1 MLHAAALL
9 VTMLAP
15 PAATP
20 PAPAAPATPAAP
32 AAPAKTDAP
41 AKPAAAAPKAPAAD
55 ETGFVALFNGRD
67 LSGWQGDTTGY
78 LVENGAIW
86 CGPKG
91 TNLYTA
97 GEYGNFVLRF
107 EFQLTP
113 GANNGIGVRAPLQGD
128 AAYEGMEIQVLDD
141 GHAMYKGKIAPWQHH
156 GSVYGIAASHGST
169 AALRPTGEW
178 NTEEIVVDG
187 RDVVVTLN
195 GVEINRANLDEATR
209 NGTLSK
215 HKHPGLARTS
225 GHIGFLGHGDRVGY
239 RNIRVKPLPEPKP
252 APAAKPATG
261 AAAPTAPATKDAGA
275 R

>member
-9 VTMLAP
+9 LTMLAP
-15 PAATP
+15 PEAAP
-20 PAPAAPATPAAP
+20 PATVAPV
-32 AAPAKTDAP
+32 
-41 AKPAAAAPKAPAAD
+41 KPAAAAD

-67 LSGWQGDTTGY
+67 LSGWQGDTAGY
-78 LVENGAIW
+78 VVQEGAIW

-97 GEYGNFVLRF
+97 GEYGNFVLRL

-113 GANNGIGVRAPLQGD
+113 GANNGVGVRAPLEGD

-141 GHAMYKGKIAPWQHH
+141 GHAMYKGKIKPWQHH
-156 GSVYGIAASHGST
+156 GSVYGIAASQGST
-169 AALRPTGEW
+169 AALKPTGQW
-178 NTEEIVVDG
+178 NSEEIVVDG
-187 RDVVVTLN
+187 RTVVVTLN
-195 GVEINRANLDEATR
+195 GVEITRTNLDEATR
-209 NGTLSK
+209 NGTLSG

-239 RNIRVKPLPEPKP
+239 RNIRVKPLPETKAATPA
-252 APAAKPATG
+252 APAAPAAPATKPATP
-261 AAAPTAPATKDAGA
+261 ATPATKDAGA

>member
-1 MLHAAALL
+1 MSCFQI
-9 VTMLAP
+9 LAP
-15 PAATP
+15 LALSATALAAVVLLPSACSTIGFEP
-20 PAPAAPATPAAP
+20 GFKSLFDG
-32 AAPAKTDAP
+32 KTLAGWKLVSP
-41 AKPAAAAPKAPAAD
+41 HGAGYGV
-55 ETGFVALFNGRD
+55 TNGVIYCANGGGGN
-67 LSGWQGDTTGY
+67 LMTEQEFGD
-78 LVENGAIW
+78 
-86 CGPKG
+86 
-91 TNLYTA
+91 
-97 GEYGNFVLRF
+97 FVLRF

-239 RNIRVKPLPEPKP
+239 RNIRVKRL
-252 APAAKPATG
+252 
-261 AAAPTAPATKDAGA
+261 D
-275 R
+275 